1 MSEAFNRSELLVFV
15 KDAMSTEWT
24 GVVALADPVLYTF
37 GVEEV
42 LRMTIQPG
50 DVLLLLEIL
59 PAYDALLLTM
69 VESIFES
76 EFSNTIDE

>member
-1 MSEAFNRSELLVFV
+1 
-15 KDAMSTEWT
+15 MSTERT

-37 GVEEV
+37 GMEEV

-69 VESIFES
+69 VETILES
-76 EFSNTIDE
+76 EFSNAIDE